1 MGYPVRFG
9 ADANAM
15 KGDREVC
22 LEVGMNDYLTKP
34 IDLRA
39 LADALKRWLPAGE
52 HAVDALGQS
61 EQPEVMSHP
70 SVFDRA
76 TLKRRLMDD
85 DKLTKTV
92 EHAFLEEIPTL
103 IEALKDGLQEGDA
116 EQVGRHAHSI
126 KGASANVCPEAL
138 RDVAHQ
144 IETAGREGDLG
155 PALAQMTDLE
165 VQFELVKQE
174 MLPAG

>member
-1 MGYPVRFG
+1 
-9 ADANAM
+9 
-15 KGDREVC
+15 
-22 LEVGMNDYLTKP
+22 
-34 IDLRA
+34 
-39 LADALKRWLPAGE
+39 
-52 HAVDALGQS
+52 
-61 EQPEVMSHP
+61 
-70 SVFDRA
+70 
-76 TLKRRLMDD
+76 MDD
-85 DKLTKTV
+85 DELTKTV
-92 EHAFLEEIPTL
+92 EYTFLEEIPTL
-103 IEALKDGLQEGDA
+103 IEALKDGDA

>member
-52 HAVDALGQS
+52 QAVDALGQS

-85 DKLTKTV
+85 DELTKTV
-92 EHAFLEEIPTL
+92 EYAFLEEIPTL